1 MILIAYHD
9 MKERKIYNS
18 ILIFMI
24 LVRLGMFGLNCLYPN
39 LKIPVKENVI
49 AALVVFFMF
58 LCMKMLNPSGLGMG
72 DVKLVFVLGLF
83 LGYDILGIVSAAM
96 FFLFFYV
103 SIGKKK
109 KHMELP
115 FAPFVLLA
123 MILRWIWAV

>member
-24 LVRLGMFGLNCLYPN
+24 LVRLGMFCLNFLYPN
-39 LKIPVKENVI
+39 FKIPVKENVI

-58 LCMKMLNPSGLGMG
+58 LCMKMLNPSGIGMG

-83 LGYDILGIVSAAM
+83 LGYDIFGIVSVAM